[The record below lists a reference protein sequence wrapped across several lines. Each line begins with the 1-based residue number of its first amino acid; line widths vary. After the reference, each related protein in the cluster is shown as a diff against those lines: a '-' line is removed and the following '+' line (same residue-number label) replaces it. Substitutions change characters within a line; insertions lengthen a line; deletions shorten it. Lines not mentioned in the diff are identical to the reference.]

1 MRIRICDENGQTI
14 KIYENITNPI
24 QVSIIA
30 YKYEFW
36 EYLHDDN

>member
-14 KIYENITNPI
+14 KIYENIKSTLQI
-24 QVSIIA
+24 RAIA
-30 YKYEFW
+30 IKYEFW